1 VTLVLAFWID
11 IDTMTLTTLA
21 ASSRMRTGLIMI
33 ALLLV
38 AVLGLGFSML
48 AGALDRVD
56 LSLMQRLRGPG
67 GLGDPI
73 GSPSVEG
80 AVRDLTALGGTT
92 LISLFT
98 AAAGLFLLTQDKRR
112 QAILLLCAILL
123 AWASKDLAKALY
135 DRARPDVLAHEVFV
149 HSASFPSGHTTL
161 ATALYMSLAVL
172 ASRHGLAGR
181 GKTLAYGGAVVLSA
195 LVGFSRVYLGV
206 HWPSDVLAGWGL
218 GTLWATIVWMLIEVS
233 DKPAQVR

>member
-1 VTLVLAFWID
+1 
-11 IDTMTLTTLA
+11 MTPTTPA
-21 ASSRMRTGLIMI
+21 TSSRIRTGLILI

-38 AVLGLGFSML
+38 AFLGLGCAML
-48 AGALDRVD
+48 AGALDRIDQGLV
-56 LSLMQRLRGPG
+56 QRLRGPG

-73 GSPSVEG
+73 GSHGVEE

-92 LISLFT
+92 LVTLFT
-98 AAAGLFLLTQDKRR
+98 AAAGLFLLAQDKRR
-112 QAILLLCAILL
+112 QAVLLVGAILL

-172 ASRHGLAGR
+172 ASSHGLGAR
-181 GKTLAYGGAVVLSA
+181 GKALVYGLAVMLSA

-206 HWPSDVLAGWGL
+206 HWPSDVLAGWAL
-218 GTLWATIVWMLIEVS
+218 GGLWATLVWMLIGTS
-233 DKPAQVR
+233 DKSPQVR